1 MDIQKVISKLEDYE
15 NQLNEI
21 KNKPPKKNQD
31 LMLSIKTKIKSI
43 ILELYSKKEK
53 EELFED
59 LFYAPFG
66 LYNDVGFSFNSDVES
81 CLKAIQ
87 IIKEDYELGKFDKN
101 NEVNINS
108 SVPNINITNTNLNQ
122 NLNQMNISITS
133 FSDIY
138 NILDKTNY
146 PNKEELK
153 GIIKEIEKEVKK
165 ENIRKSKIKGLLDKL
180 KQKGGDFLRQIP
192 LGVLTNLIAQSIA
205 QEITRGM

>member
-1 MDIQKVISKLEDYE
+1 MSIQKVISKLEDYE
-15 NQLNEI
+15 NKLNEI
-21 KNKPPKKNQD
+21 KNKSSKKNQD
-31 LMLSIKTKIKSI
+31 LMYGIKSKIKSI
-43 ILELYSKKEK
+43 ILSLYPKQEK
-53 EELFED
+53 DELFED

-66 LYNDVGFSFNSDVES
+66 LYNDIGFSFNSDVES

-101 NEVNINS
+101 KEVNIDS
-108 SVPNINITNTNLNQ
+108 SVPNINISNTNLNQ
-122 NLNQMNISITS
+122 NLNQTNISITS

-138 NILDKTNY
+138 NVLDKTDY

-165 ENIRKSKIKGLLDKL
+165 ENIRKSKIKGLLEKL

-192 LGVLTNLIAQSIA
+192 LAVLTNLIAQ
-205 QEITRGM
+205 EITGGM